1 MNQNY
6 LQRKIQ
12 TIHGVLDRTKLTVST
27 LNTIDAGI
35 FPNEYLKLCTEAAL
49 LSERA
54 TCLLRNHIYAI
65 GGRRTE
71 YLQKAAAVQGIKILY
86 SDGIFTIEFPFLPGK
101 KHGVHSAQYLFDPL
115 HAALENFTRE
125 MAMPKFTE
133 CTICIEHIYDAG
145 LFDHV
150 FFDYDN
156 LQNKQLLD
164 TIAAYLLTDDNATL
178 CDLYQTSFRS
188 DRNCTRVYLMAKDQF
203 VRWFLEREKY
213 KSRC

>member
-71 YLQKAAAVQGIKILY
+71 YLQKAAAVLSFFLCQFILVPP
-86 SDGIFTIEFPFLPGK
+86 FFEF
-101 KHGVHSAQYLFDPL
+101 
-115 HAALENFTRE
+115 E
-125 MAMPKFTE
+125 
-133 CTICIEHIYDAG
+133 
-145 LFDHV
+145 
-150 FFDYDN
+150 
-156 LQNKQLLD
+156 
-164 TIAAYLLTDDNATL
+164 
-178 CDLYQTSFRS
+178 
-188 DRNCTRVYLMAKDQF
+188 
-203 VRWFLEREKY
+203 
-213 KSRC
+213 